1 MYKKIFPCF
10 PTTDFLE
17 KSGSTTGETNK
28 KTPRVS
34 NFPQKINNNNK
45 INENDDEEETE
56 NDKNEN
62 ATPSNFEARQERLKK
77 RISNLEESALKEKP
91 WQMKG
96 EITADK
102 RPQNSLLQEY
112 VEFDLATRP
121 APVLTEKSTMRLE
134 DIILQRIKDKAWD
147 DVVRKIKPTEGE
159 LEYKKRIV
167 LDQEKSKLSL
177 AQIYEQEYLKQVE
190 NKAFDG
196 SIDKPEVEPPEHQ
209 EIRGML
215 KSLFHKLDAL
225 SNFHFTPKQV
235 IIYFYIY
242 LC

>member
-1 MYKKIFPCF
+1 MV
-10 PTTDFLE
+10 TQSTDIV
-17 KSGSTTGETNK
+17 NK
-28 KTPRVS
+28 KW
-34 NFPQKINNNNK
+34 
-45 INENDDEEETE
+45 NDDDDMINE